1 MTILEKLGLALPSVE
16 NPARYMG
23 GEANSV
29 IKDPEKLLARLAFVF
44 PDIYEIGLSNN

>member
-1 MTILEKLGLALPSVE
+1 
-16 NPARYMG
+16 MG

-44 PDIYEIGLSNN
+44 PDIYEIGLSNNGLRVLYHVVNREKDLLCA

>member
-23 GEANSV
+23 GEANS
-29 IKDPEKLLARLAFVF
+29 ITKNHDEMPCQNGICF
-44 PDIYEIGLSNN
+44 S